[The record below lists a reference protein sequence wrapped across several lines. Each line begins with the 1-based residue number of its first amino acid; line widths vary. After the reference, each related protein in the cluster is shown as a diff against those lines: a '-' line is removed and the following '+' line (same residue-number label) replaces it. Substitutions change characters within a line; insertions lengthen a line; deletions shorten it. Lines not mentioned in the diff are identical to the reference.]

1 MLQGAQSRGLRP
13 RLRKVVVVDEIEVRH
28 AGGEILVGFRVSP
41 SARRTRVQGR
51 YGGRIKVQ
59 VSAPPEDDK
68 ANAELV
74 AAVAGWLAL
83 PPGSIAI
90 RSGHKSRDKLLSFK
104 GIDEPCLRVLLGRL
118 VARTST
124 D

>member
-1 MLQGAQSRGLRP
+1 MDA
-13 RLRKVVVVDEIEVRH
+13 IEVRQ
-28 AGGEILVGFRVSP
+28 ADGEMLVGFRVSP

-68 ANAELV
+68 ANGELV

-83 PPGSIAI
+83 PPGSISI
-90 RSGHKSRDKLLSFK
+90 RSGHKSRDKLLAFK
-104 GIDEPCLRVLLGRL
+104 GIDEPSLRVLLGRL
-118 VARTST
+118 VARTSS